1 MDENAPTL
9 LIRRWQQGD
18 PAALEALVPLVHAD
32 LRRLARRE
40 LGRGNAGNTLQ
51 PTALVNDVFVH
62 LLGRNAL
69 VEIQSHGHFLNLAA
83 RIMRQL
89 VLMRA
94 RARGADKRGGGW
106 LRADFQDA
114 LELPL
119 PDSGRDADVEAAL
132 QRMEALRP
140 RMAQVVE
147 LRCYV
152 GLTVPEVAQA
162 LGVDVRTVYREWAAA
177 RAWLAAELGEP

>member
-1 MDENAPTL
+1 
-9 LIRRWQQGD
+9 
-18 PAALEALVPLVHAD
+18 
-32 LRRLARRE
+32 
-40 LGRGNAGNTLQ
+40 
-51 PTALVNDVFVH
+51 
-62 LLGRNAL
+62 
-69 VEIQSHGHFLNLAA
+69 
-83 RIMRQL
+83 MRQL